1 MVETV
6 ESDTLVVPEV
16 LQLQAQAQVHL
27 VLRVQV
33 AKEVR
38 VAVLQALQDR
48 LVLQFQ
54 SREYLPI
61 MQVAVVV
68 VAGFQLQLAAAVGLA
83 AAVQVVDL
91 VGVPLVQQELQ
102 TQEVV
107 VDHVPQVLV
116 VLHLQV
122 VPVALE

>member
-6 ESDTLVVPEV
+6 ELETLVVPEV

-54 SREYLPI
+54 SQEYLPI
-61 MQVAVVV
+61 MQAAAVV

-91 VGVPLVQQELQ
+91 VGVPLVQRELQ
-102 TQEVV
+102 TREVV